1 MSQPMVQERRA
12 PAAGREIPLI
22 RLDDADPAL
31 MSELLDAVRRVA
43 STAGFVL
50 GEEVAAFE
58 REWAAYCGVAHA
70 VGVSSGTDA
79 LALALRGLGVGP
91 GDEVLVPANS
101 FIGTAEAVSLVG
113 ARPRFVDV
121 DESTGLIT
129 AAHVEAATGPRTC
142 AVIPVHLY
150 GRSVE
155 LEPILVV
162 ARARGLAV
170 IEDACQAHGASIAG
184 RRVGSLG
191 DAGCFSFYP
200 AKNLGAWGD
209 AGAVVSNDPRLA
221 ERVRLMRAHGERIRH
236 RHELVGTT
244 ARLDAL
250 QAAILRIKLR
260 RLDEWNE
267 RRRRLGGT
275 LTQALRSGPVAPPP
289 PPVPGGDH
297 VFHQFVVRSDDRDAL
312 RSHLAARGIATAI
325 HYPVPLH
332 RTPAYAPAGREVG
345 PLPVAEALA
354 GRICSLPIHP
364 RLNEREVARIVSAVI
379 AFQRAARRATAPA

>member
-1 MSQPMVQERRA
+1 MSQSAVQNDRA
-12 PAAGREIPLI
+12 SSAAPEIPLT

-31 MSELLDAVRRVA
+31 MGELLDAVRRVA
-43 STAGFVL
+43 STASFVL

-58 REWAAYCGVAHA
+58 REWADYCGVAHA

-79 LALALRGLGVGP
+79 LALALRALGIGP

-121 DESTGLIT
+121 DEPT
-129 AAHVEAATGPRTC
+129 ALLTAGHVEAASGPRIRG
-142 AVIPVHLY
+142 VIPVHLY
-150 GRSVE
+150 GRTVE
-155 LEPILVV
+155 LEPILAV
-162 ARARGLAV
+162 ARDRGMAV

-209 AGAVVSNDPRLA
+209 AGAVVSSDPGLA
-221 ERVRLMRAHGERIRH
+221 ERVRLLRAHGERIRH

-267 RRRRLGGT
+267 HRRRLGVE
-275 LTQALRSGPVAPPP
+275 LTQALQGGPVSPPP
-289 PPVPGGDH
+289 PPASGGDD

-312 RSHLAARGIATAI
+312 RSHLAARGIATAV
-325 HYPVPLH
+325 HYPAPLH
-332 RTPAYAPAGREVG
+332 RTPAYASAGLEVG

-354 GRICSLPIHP
+354 SRICSLPIHP
-364 RLNEREVARIVSAVI
+364 RLSGREVARIASAVND
-379 AFQRAARRATAPA
+379 FQPPALRATAIA